1 MGNELGRNCH
11 PQCWWKKVCVIRCNF
26 LFYCCFNIGKEP
38 LIMIR
43 VVTLRVAI
51 RQTPYFTLEWYFYA
65 IETKPFLYKQ
75 N

>member
-1 MGNELGRNCH
+1 
-11 PQCWWKKVCVIRCNF
+11 
-26 LFYCCFNIGKEP
+26 
-38 LIMIR
+38 MIR

-51 RQTPYFTLEWYFYA
+51 RQTPYFALEWYFYA